1 MSVGTDSGE
10 LQKSIDE
17 LLERVSF
24 DICERIRDFHLC
36 KAHLYSQMI
45 EDKRKQIQKIIAD
58 DKLSRID
65 SDIYR
70 MTEEKKDYLVLRHK
84 KKLSSLKGISSS
96 SNNPAETNIR
106 STPFKNS
113 TSADSNIPS
122 NEWQQVTTKRKG
134 KNKRRNEKRKEAF
147 TKEQTKKDNSRTPDQ
162 QAHRTAPKV
171 YSSHIS
177 HRQMRYATAPQ
188 MNKLSKKCKPVH
200 SQNKKAIPPKDNKNR
215 PSQLQQKNVTAPS
228 TRKTY
233 LEATK
238 NGAVKMVNPTDLQE
252 TLENLTKVVNN
263 LLTVTISNKRNG

>member
-1 MSVGTDSGE
+1 MSVGTDSGD
-10 LQKSIDE
+10 LQKSINE

-24 DICERIRDFHLC
+24 DICERIRDFHLR
-36 KAHLYSQMI
+36 KAHSYSQMI
-45 EDKRKQIQKIIAD
+45 EDKRKQIQKIVSD

-84 KKLSSLKGISSS
+84 KKLYSLKGMSSS
-96 SNNPAETNIR
+96 SNKPAETNIR
-106 STPFKNS
+106 STPFKNL
-113 TSADSNIPS
+113 TSADSKIPS

-134 KNKRRNEKRKEAF
+134 KNKRRNEKRKKTF
-147 TKEQTKKDNSRTPDQ
+147 TKERTNKDNSRTPDQ
-162 QAHRTAPKV
+162 QAHTTS
-171 YSSHIS
+171 YIS

-200 SQNKKAIPPKDNKNR
+200 SHNKKVIPPKDNKSR

-238 NGAVKMVNPTDLQE
+238 NGAVKMVNPKDLQE